1 VTENHFDEID
11 VSDAAVDPEAD
22 AIVDDAL
29 DIDSVDEAIAADE
42 ATHDEAEVTA
52 EHDGGAD
59 APAEP
64 EEDPYADF
72 KKELRRKPGNWY
84 VVHSYAG

>member
-11 VSDAAVDPEAD
+11 VSDAPVDPEAD

-29 DIDSVDEAIAADE
+29 DIDSAAEAIAADE

-52 EHDGGAD
+52 
-59 APAEP
+59 
-64 EEDPYADF
+64 
-72 KKELRRKPGNWY
+72 
-84 VVHSYAG
+84 